1 MSLFRRKRRTSGLR
15 VLVTLTAMLVSL
27 TSLAYPNT
35 DIKVV
40 IEEPV
45 AGGSYSGIS
54 NLRGYV
60 VSPNGT
66 GWYNHNVYIDGEF
79 AFHITSFGERADV
92 RSAYPDYPDSGT
104 GGFSMALNYKDLSP
118 GEHEIT
124 VRGYDDAGS
133 YNEASVTF
141 IAERFNSTFIAENS
155 EVNLSTTDDI
165 YLYDDQTYLIRGA
178 SVEGERWDFLLTW
191 DRASQSFKA
200 EGIVPFDSELSYVR
214 PDFYSEASDASADS
228 SGGYSDGSSG
238 DSSST
243 DSDDSSDGCPG
254 PGYDC
259 YYTGGSSDTGTGGTS
274 DGSGG
279 GSSSDADGGTSTNTG
294 GSTSD
299 STSDTGDSSGSDTT
313 SSSTGD
319 GSSSSGADGD
329 NGSGDSAEA
338 IRFPNG
344 INRRYIDNSSNIDI
358 GSGGD
363 SLGSTV
369 RVDVPKGTVAVIGLT
384 ITSDDAQLGRISFGQ
399 ISSWQSSLRLWISET
414 PDGDRVSEA
423 CSYNGY
429 PEGSLRFS
437 VDDSRECRLSAG
449 KYLVNMAAC
458 VQSAVF
464 QRDWNCSLEGT
475 MTDVNDNVLLIESRY
490 QSQ

>member
-1 MSLFRRKRRTSGLR
+1 M
-15 VLVTLTAMLVSL
+15 LVTLTAMLVSL

-79 AFHITSFGERADV
+79 AFHITSFGERTDV
-92 RSAYPDYPDSGT
+92 RNAYPDYPDSGT

-124 VRGYDDAGS
+124 IRGYDDAGS

-191 DRASQSFKA
+191 DRASQSFKT

-214 PDFYSEASDASADS
+214 PDYYSEASDASSDS
-228 SGGYSDGSSG
+228 FGGY
-238 DSSST
+238 T
-243 DSDDSSDGCPG
+243 DDSSMATLMAAPIRMT
-254 PGYDC
+254 PP
-259 YYTGGSSDTGTGGTS
+259 
-274 DGSGG
+274 
-279 GSSSDADGGTSTNTG
+279 
-294 GSTSD
+294 
-299 STSDTGDSSGSDTT
+299 TT
-313 SSSTGD
+313 VQDLAMTVITPE
-319 GSSSSGADGD
+319 AARIRALATRLTALAA
-329 NGSGDSAEA
+329 NHPIRMAALQPTLAEA
-338 IRFPNG
+338 LPTAHLVTATRQGAVPPPALLGMAHHLAAIVATNQQRPSDFLTA
-344 INRRYIDNSSNIDI
+344 SI
-358 GSGGD
+358 GAI
-363 SLGSTV
+363 STT
-369 RVDVPKGTVAVIGLT
+369 R
-384 ITSDDAQLGRISFGQ
+384 QLSI
-399 ISSWQSSLRLWISET
+399 
-414 PDGDRVSEA
+414 
-423 CSYNGY
+423 
-429 PEGSLRFS
+429 
-437 VDDSRECRLSAG
+437 
-449 KYLVNMAAC
+449 
-458 VQSAVF
+458 
-464 QRDWNCSLEGT
+464 
-475 MTDVNDNVLLIESRY
+475 
-490 QSQ
+490 

>member
-1 MSLFRRKRRTSGLR
+1 MSPFRRKRQTSGLR
-15 VLVTLTAMLVSL
+15 ALVTLTALLVSL

-79 AFHITSFGERADV
+79 AFHITSFGERTDV
-92 RSAYPDYPDSGT
+92 RNAYPDYPDSGT

-124 VRGYDDAGS
+124 IRGYDDAGS

-191 DRASQSFKA
+191 DRASQSFKT

-214 PDFYSEASDASADS
+214 PDFYSEASDASSDS
-228 SGGYSDGSSG
+228 FGGYSDGSSG
-238 DSSST
+238 ESSST

-279 GSSSDADGGTSTNTG
+279 ESSDADGGTSTNTS

-299 STSDTGDSSGSDTT
+299 TTSGAGDSSGSDTT

-319 GSSSSGADGD
+319 GSSSSGD
-329 NGSGDSAEA
+329 SGYDSAEA

-344 INRRYIDNSSNIDI
+344 INRRYIDNSSTIDI
-358 GSGGD
+358 GNGGN

-384 ITSDDAQLGRISFGQ
+384 ITSDDAQLGQITFG
-399 ISSWQSSLRLWISET
+399 IVKDWQSTLRLWISET

-423 CSYNGY
+423 CSYIGY
-429 PEGSLRFS
+429 PEGALRFT
-437 VDDSRECRLSAG
+437 VDGSRDCNLNAG
-449 KYLVNMAAC
+449 KYFVNMAAC

-464 QRDWNCSLEGT
+464 QRDWNCSLDGT
-475 MTDVNDNVLLIESRY
+475 TTDVNDNLLLIEARY
-490 QSQ
+490 RSQ

>member
-1 MSLFRRKRRTSGLR
+1 MSPFCRELQTFGLR
-15 VLVTLTAMLVSL
+15 VLVTLTAMFVSL
-27 TSLAYPNT
+27 TSFAYPNT
-35 DIKVV
+35 EIKIV
-40 IEEPV
+40 IEEPM

-124 VRGYDDAGS
+124 IRGYDDAGS

-141 IAERFNSTFIAENS
+141 IAERFNSTFIADNS

-178 SVEGERWDFLLTW
+178 SLEGKRWDFLLTW
-191 DRASQSFKA
+191 DKASQSFKT
-200 EGIVPFDSELSYVR
+200 EGIAPFDSEISYVR
-214 PDFYSEASDASADS
+214 PDFYSAASDASNDS
-228 SGGYSDGSSG
+228 SG
-238 DSSST
+238 T
-243 DSDDSSDGCPG
+243 DSDNSSDDCPG
-254 PGYDC
+254 PGFDC
-259 YYTGGSSDTGTGGTS
+259 YYTGSSTDTGTGGTS
-274 DGSGG
+274 DGSSG
-279 GSSSDADGGTSTNTG
+279 GSTSGSSDSDGSTSTNTG

-299 STSDTGDSSGSDTT
+299 SISNTGSTTDSSGGDST
-313 SSSTGD
+313 SSSAGD
-319 GSSSSGADGD
+319 GSSSIGSAEGDG
-329 NGSGDSAEA
+329 SDSSEEA
-338 IRFPNG
+338 IRFPTG
-344 INRRYIDNSSNIDI
+344 INRRYIDSSSTNDI
-358 GSGGD
+358 GNSFG
-363 SLGSTV
+363 GSTA
-369 RVDVPKGTVAVIGLT
+369 RVAVPKGTVSVIGLT
-384 ITSDDAQLGRISFGQ
+384 MTSDEAQAGRINFGPVGGN
-399 ISSWQSSLRLWISET
+399 WQSNLRLWISET

-423 CSYNGY
+423 CSFIGY
-429 PEGSLRFS
+429 PEGALWFSL
-437 VDDSRECRLSAG
+437 DDSSDCQLNAG
-449 KYLVNMAAC
+449 KYFVNMAAC
-458 VQSAVF
+458 VQNAVF

-475 MTDVNDNVLLIESRY
+475 VTDVNDNTLVLQGKY